1 MDAGSIPAGSTLF
14 FFPYAALNSAS
25 RLSHGPNVHS
35 FDARLFALPTGKI
48 TGVVDA
54 ILDLI
59 QWEWIFYFVMIWRGS
74 QV

>member
-48 TGVVDA
+48 TGVVNA
-54 ILDLI
+54 AQVRNRTFGNLI
-59 QWEWIFYFVMIWRGS
+59 RQ
-74 QV
+74 